1 MADSQE
7 RATFASIMRI
17 KEENMDIELVDP
29 SKDDIVVK
37 EVSHFDEKCDPFL
50 ELYET
55 ELPAVK

>member
-1 MADSQE
+1 
-7 RATFASIMRI
+7 
-17 KEENMDIELVDP
+17 MDIELVDP